1 MYMISLIFIIMAIAA
16 AMFDL
21 LTMTIPNWLC
31 ALLAVLFFPAALVVH
46 QSSGVVLSQVACGLT
61 VLAAGFILFQC
72 GRLGGGDAKLA
83 AAIALWLGWSGL
95 PAFLLQTALWG
106 GALAAM
112 LLFFRTLNL
121 PLTSVNQK
129 FIARLLDPAMG
140 APYGV
145 ALAIGGV
152 LSLPH
157 SALWRLAG
165 SI

>member
-1 MYMISLIFIIMAIAA
+1 
-16 AMFDL
+16 
-21 LTMTIPNWLC
+21 
-31 ALLAVLFFPAALVVH
+31 
-46 QSSGVVLSQVACGLT
+46 
-61 VLAAGFILFQC
+61 
-72 GRLGGGDAKLA
+72 
-83 AAIALWLGWSGL
+83 
-95 PAFLLQTALWG
+95 
-106 GALAAM
+106 M
-112 LLFFRTLNL
+112 LLLGTEARANELLKALEKNKSKTNVDRNKSNFDKDKIIAKEIILNCKVL
-121 PLTSVNQK
+121 EMLEYDNNNNLIKTYTRKQVVNPQMEDGYFHYNPNQK